1 MGVMRQSAL
10 LEFESSAFAIE
21 QGEDEHT
28 NPGIFGKALAQWLS
42 EQLRATGIP
51 VGEIIAEDFGW
62 CVPVE
67 SKPHRLYV
75 ACASAEEEPNHWR
88 VFAFAQRGERPLGEE
103 NMQRPWG
110 ADAITLPNPLLL
122 RTGRQRSADSI
133 FVMARRRTTRSVPTP
148 TPLPAHKY

>member
-1 MGVMRQSAL
+1 MRRSAL
-10 LEFESSAFAIE
+10 LEFESSAFAIK

-88 VFAFAQRGERPLGEE
+88 VFAFAEAG
-103 NMQRPWG
+103 
-110 ADAITLPNPLLL
+110 
-122 RTGRQRSADSI
+122 
-133 FVMARRRTTRSVPTP
+133 FMARLLGKDQSGRSVASLFATLKHVLKNAPHVQGLRQEAT
-148 TPLPAHKY
+148 